1 MIIDCCGKWQEL
13 ELALTESEQVAK
25 DKKLWLLRRRLP
37 HYRLLT
43 SFGF

>member
-1 MIIDCCGKWQEL
+1 VVLVQEL
-13 ELALTESEQVAK
+13 ELALTESEQIAK
-25 DKKLWLLRRRLP
+25 DKRNWLLKKRLP